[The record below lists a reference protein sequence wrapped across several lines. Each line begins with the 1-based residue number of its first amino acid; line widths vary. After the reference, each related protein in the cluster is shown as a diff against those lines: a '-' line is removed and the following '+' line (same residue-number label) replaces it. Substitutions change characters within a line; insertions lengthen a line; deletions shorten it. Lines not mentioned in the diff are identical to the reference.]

1 MPEFLTP
8 STATPEPVNPQ
19 DSVLRHYFA
28 LEAASHDML
37 AAARAG
43 DWDSVCRLEG
53 ACSVVIVKLRKEAKD
68 RPLKPH
74 EQADRMR
81 VLRTILA
88 NDAEIRRICDP
99 WPAFVDS
106 QNFCVGDVSSAVH

>member
-1 MPEFLTP
+1 MPELNHSIPSSTP
-8 STATPEPVNPQ
+8 MGSAE
-19 DSVLRHYFA
+19 SVLRYYLA

-37 AAARAG
+37 AAAQAG

-53 ACSVVIVKLRKEAKD
+53 ACSVVIVKLRKEAQD
-68 RPLKPH
+68 HPLKPD
-74 EQADRMR
+74 EQAERMR

-99 WPAFVDS
+99 WPTFMDS
-106 QNFCVGDVSSAVH
+106 QIFCVGDVSSAVH